1 MKTKKLMKALSV
13 FLAVAM
19 LLCSAPLS
27 GFTGIELPDLFSLK
41 AGAEET
47 TYSGS
52 CGKNVNWSLD
62 TETGVF
68 NITGTGAMSSYD
80 NSVPWY
86 SSYRSY
92 VKMINIADGVTS
104 IGSNAFGNFTNL
116 TSITI
121 PDSVTSIGDG
131 AFWYCRSLT
140 SVTIPDSVTSIGRGA
155 FGECTG
161 LEDVYHTGDIESWC
175 GIAYDHAYPDS
186 EFYTKNFYINNTLVK
201 EVIIPDTVTE
211 IRDFAFCGFDCITSV
226 TIADSVTRIGDYA
239 FGYCTSLTSVTIP
252 DSVTSIGDGAFL
264 FCQNLTSITI
274 PDGVTSISAGV
285 FERCTGLV
293 SVTIPDSVISIGDG
307 AFEICTSLASIT
319 VPDSVT
325 NIGSSAFRYC
335 SSLASV
341 TIPDSV
347 TSLGGCAF
355 ENCTSL
361 TSVTIPG
368 GVTNIDWYVFS
379 NCTSLTSVT
388 IPDSVTSIGESA
400 FRECTSLEDIY
411 YTGDIESWC
420 GITFEHAHS
429 NPMYY
434 AKNFYINNTLVKEI
448 AIPDTV
454 TEIKNY
460 AFCGFDCI
468 TSVIIP
474 DSVTRIEESTFD
486 GCTSLTSVTIPDSV
500 TWIYQNAFMNCENL
514 EDVYYTGDIESWC
527 GITFEH
533 AHSNP
538 MYYAKNFYINNTLV
552 KEIAI
557 PDTVTEIKNY
567 AFCGFDCITSFI
579 VPDSVT
585 SIRAGVFMDCANL
598 VDVHYTGD
606 IVSWCNISFD
616 GFEANPIY
624 YAENFFIDD
633 TLIKELIIPNT
644 VAEIKDYAFC
654 GYDGIISVTIPDSV
668 ESIGYCAFAYCDNLA
683 SVTIPDSVTS
693 IGEGAFGECIS
704 LTSVTIPDSVTNI
717 DEWTFFNCKSLTSV
731 TIPDSIIAIGYEAF
745 LNCTSLTS
753 ITIPD
758 SVLVIVQEAFEGCT
772 NLTSVCY
779 EGTESQWK
787 EIDIDDGN
795 ECLVNAEITFL
806 GDSHEHSYTSSVT
819 TEPTCTQDGVKTF
832 RCSCNDSYTE
842 TIPATGHTWTKWV
855 VNSEPTETADGIKV
869 RVCKTCEDA
878 SEVEILP
885 ATGSDDGEKTG
896 ITITLTDEKGNVI
909 IKEVVSDYNT
919 DISFENGTYTL
930 IISKENYV
938 SRTYTV
944 NAAENM
950 MSVDF
955 SLNRI
960 GDINGDGKVN
970 TMDVARANASAKGV
984 NALAGYELACADING
999 DGKVNTMDVARMN
1012 AHAKGVLTLW

>member
-161 LEDVYHTGDIESWC
+161 LEDVYYTGDIESWC

-400 FRECTSLEDIY
+400 FRECTSLEDI
-411 YTGDIESWC
+411 
-420 GITFEHAHS
+420 
-429 NPMYY
+429 
-434 AKNFYINNTLVKEI
+434 
-448 AIPDTV
+448 
-454 TEIKNY
+454 
-460 AFCGFDCI
+460 
-468 TSVIIP
+468 
-474 DSVTRIEESTFD
+474 
-486 GCTSLTSVTIPDSV
+486 
-500 TWIYQNAFMNCENL
+500 
-514 EDVYYTGDIESWC
+514 YYTGDIESWC

-955 SLNRI
+955 SLNKF